1 MKNESAEIGR
11 DIQVVKQRINE
22 GDPNMNWEEWD
33 QGADLASVEGLEH
46 YITEL
51 RGARMHVT
59 HAIEHLHDEDAEIDI
74 AIQRAYQRMKKLK
87 EVQHESQRES

>member
-51 RGARMHVT
+51 RGARMHVKQ
-59 HAIEHLHDEDAEIDI
+59 AIEHLHDEDAEIDI
-74 AIQRAYQRMKKLK
+74 AIQRAWQRMKKLK
-87 EVQHESQRES
+87 EEVAA

>member
-1 MKNESAEIGR
+1 
-11 DIQVVKQRINE
+11 
-22 GDPNMNWEEWD
+22 MNWEEWD

-74 AIQRAYQRMKKLK
+74 AIQRAYQLMKKLK
-87 EVQHESQRES
+87 EEVA

>member
-33 QGADLASVEGLEH
+33 QGADRDSAEGLEQ

-51 RGARMHVT
+51 RGARMHVKQ
-59 HAIEHLHDEDAEIDI
+59 AIEHLQDDDAEIDI
-74 AIQRAYQRMKKLK
+74 AIQRAWQRMKKLK
-87 EVQHESQRES
+87 EEVAA